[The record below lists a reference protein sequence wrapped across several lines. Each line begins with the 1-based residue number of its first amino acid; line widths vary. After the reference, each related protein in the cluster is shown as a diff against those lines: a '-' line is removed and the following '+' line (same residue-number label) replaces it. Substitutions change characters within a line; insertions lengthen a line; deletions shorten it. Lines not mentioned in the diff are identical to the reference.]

1 MFTLRHSRRRS
12 PRLRLVAF
20 GVAPLLV
27 LSSTSCATLGK
38 REQGAMIGG
47 AAGGVAGGVVGT
59 RTGSTAR
66 GAIIGAVVGGTIGA
80 VIGHQMD
87 QQAKE
92 LQQNIPGATVA
103 RVGEGITVT
112 FASGLLY
119 PFDSDLVQAT
129 AADNLTSL
137 AASLNRY
144 PNTDLLIVGHTDA
157 VGTSDYNRD
166 LSQRR
171 AKSAADYLVKQGVQA
186 SRLRSV
192 GRGET
197 EPVADNETEG
207 GRQLNR
213 RVEIAIVA
221 NASTRQK

>member
-66 GAIIGAVVGGTIGA
+66 GAIIG
-80 VIGHQMD
+80 
-87 QQAKE
+87 
-92 LQQNIPGATVA
+92 
-103 RVGEGITVT
+103 
-112 FASGLLY
+112 
-119 PFDSDLVQAT
+119 AT